1 MPIQEGQADAPLYP
15 DDLLPKIQQILA
27 ILADLDRRYET
38 DRYHLENWSGPTA
51 IKESLLA
58 DLEQCHRA
66 NRERYEGCLEEL
78 RLSVRTHIEGLRL
91 TRAAVEPAPS
101 MRTKHECETETGFPG
116 RQS

>member
-1 MPIQEGQADAPLYP
+1 MPIQESRADAPLYP
-15 DDLLPKIQQILA
+15 DDLLPEIQQILA

-51 IKESLLA
+51 IKVSLLA

-78 RLSVRTHIEGLRL
+78 RLSVRSHIEELHL
-91 TRAAVEPAPS
+91 TRAAVETAPS
-101 MRTKHECETETGFPG
+101 MRTKH
-116 RQS
+116 